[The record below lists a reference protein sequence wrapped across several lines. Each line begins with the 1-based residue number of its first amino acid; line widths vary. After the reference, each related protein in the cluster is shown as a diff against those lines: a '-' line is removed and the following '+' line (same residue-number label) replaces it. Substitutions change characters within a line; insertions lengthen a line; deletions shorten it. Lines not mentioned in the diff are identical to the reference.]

1 MSKLYII
8 GDSFVRPCDYSKGF
22 VPFYDDWCKL
32 LQSYNPHLELSV
44 DGRPSRDVQTIID
57 IWIKLLPYL
66 KNTDY
71 LIICVP
77 AFLRT
82 RLPIKESFWEPSDF
96 NLDIVNRFV
105 GTSGYTSYMDNI
117 LDNIDGSI
125 ESIRKL
131 DYQSQI
137 NASKSSVMNQLEV
150 MESLINVSISKTY
163 VFSWDVVD
171 YKFDWMLDKNVIE
184 AGIGLPYETLN
195 DVWHNTNGEKGMF
208 GDGHWS
214 GEYNRLFSN
223 WMNSIINKK
232 LI

>member
-32 LQSYNPHLELSV
+32 LQSYNPHLKLLV
-44 DGRPSRDVQTIID
+44 DGAPSRDVQTIID
-57 IWIKLLPYL
+57 IWIKILPHL
-66 KNTDY
+66 NNGDY
-71 LIICVP
+71 LIICLP
-77 AFLRT
+77 PFLRT
-82 RLPIKESFWEPSDF
+82 RLPIMESHWETSKLNDT
-96 NLDIVNRFV
+96 IVNRFV
-105 GTSGYTSYMDNI
+105 GTSGYTSYEENL
-117 LDNIDGSI
+117 LDDIDCSI

-137 NASKSSVMNQLEV
+137 NSSKSSVLNQLEI
-150 MESLINVSISKTY
+150 MESLIKVSNSKTI

-171 YKFDWMLDKNVIE
+171 YKFDWMIDKNTIE
-184 AGIGLPYETLN
+184 NGIGLPFESLN
-195 DVWHNTNGEKGMF
+195 DVWSNTNGEMGMF

-214 GEYNRLFSN
+214 GHYNRLFAVWLN
-223 WMNSIINKK
+223 GIINVK

>member
-32 LQSYNPHLELSV
+32 LQSYNPHLELLV
-44 DGRPSRDVQTIID
+44 DGSPSRDVQSVID

-77 AFLRT
+77 PFLRT
-82 RLPIKESFWEPSDF
+82 RLPINKSFWELSNF
-96 NLDIVNRFV
+96 NSAIINRFV
-105 GTSGYTSYMDNI
+105 GTSSYTSYRDNL
-117 LDNIDGSI
+117 LDNIDSSLDSI
-125 ESIRKL
+125 QKL

-137 NASKSSVMNQLEV
+137 NASKSSVLNQLEI
-150 MESLINVSISKTY
+150 MESLINVSNSKTY

-171 YKFDWMLDKNVIE
+171 YRFDWMLDKDMIE
-184 AGIGLPYETLN
+184 KGIGFPYETLN
-195 DVWHNTNGEKGMF
+195 DVWRNTNGEKGMF

-214 GEYNRLFSN
+214 GEYNRLFSV
-223 WMNSIINKK
+223 WMNDIINKK
-232 LI
+232 VI